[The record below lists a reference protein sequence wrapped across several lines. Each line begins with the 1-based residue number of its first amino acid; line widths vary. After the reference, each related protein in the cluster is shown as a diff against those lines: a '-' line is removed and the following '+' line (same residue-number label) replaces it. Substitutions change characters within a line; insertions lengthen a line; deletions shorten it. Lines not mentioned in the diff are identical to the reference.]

1 MQDISLIHGV
11 DVARQIAQESMRIVN
26 GWTDLNPTYPM
37 LQQFAGWV
45 NNLRVQVGEKRVGLV
60 TMRARHDMPGW
71 YKLEFQGW
79 INQDTSY
86 LFRVRCDQGI
96 TSFWENDII
105 FQDNN
110 IVTTFAELVKAFTD
124 WVNSHGGFH
133 RAISRPPGG
142 GAGGVGTELVY
153 QSMCML
159 HAHIVAHE
167 EKCIKRC
174 TLE

>member
-1 MQDISLIHGV
+1 MQDISLIDGV
-11 DVARQIAQESMRIVN
+11 VVARQIARQNMGIVN
-26 GWTDLNPTYPM
+26 GWTDFNPTM

-45 NNLRVQVGEKRVGLV
+45 DKLRVQVGENRVGLV
-60 TMRARHDMPGW
+60 TMRARHDGPGW
-71 YKLEFQGW
+71 YTLVFQGW
-79 INQDTSY
+79 IDKDTSY
-86 LFRVRCDQGI
+86 LFTVYRVQGI
-96 TSFWENDII
+96 TSFLENKDILEE
-105 FQDNN
+105 Q
-110 IVTTFAELVKAFTD
+110 VTTLNGLISAFTD
-124 WVNSHGGFH
+124 WVNRHGGFQ

-159 HAHIVAHE
+159 HAHIVALE